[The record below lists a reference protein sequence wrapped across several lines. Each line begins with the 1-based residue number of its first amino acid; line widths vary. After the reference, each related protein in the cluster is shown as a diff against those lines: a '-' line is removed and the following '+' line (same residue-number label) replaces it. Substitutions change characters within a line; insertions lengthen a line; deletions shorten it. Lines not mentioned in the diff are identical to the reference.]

1 MRRRPDSRGERGF
14 GGTPTTRLLAVSRRA
29 DGRADDQLREV
40 RITRGFTTHPAGS
53 VLVEF
58 GQTRVMCTAS
68 VTDGV
73 PPWRRDSGLGWLTAE
88 YAMLPAATHTRS
100 GRESV
105 KGKVGGRT
113 QEISRLVGRSLRA
126 CIDLAAI
133 GENTIAIDCDVLQA
147 DGGTRTA
154 AITGAYVA
162 LADAVTYLGAAGRLA
177 DPQPISCMI
186 AAVSVGVVDG
196 RVRLDLP
203 YEEDSRAEV
212 DMNVVATDTGTLVEI
227 QGTGEGATFPRST
240 LDKLLDSALAGCE
253 QLFTVQKEA
262 LAQPYPG
269 VLPEPEKKK

>member
-1 MRRRPDSRGERGF
+1 MSK
-14 GGTPTTRLLAVSRRA
+14 RA
-29 DGRADDQLREV
+29 DGRADDELREV

-68 VTDGV
+68 VQDGV

-113 QEISRLVGRSLRA
+113 QEISRLIGRSLRA
-126 CIDLAAI
+126 CIDLSTI
-133 GENTIAIDCDVLQA
+133 GENTIAVDCDVLQA

-162 LADAVTYLGAAGRLA
+162 LSDAVTYLAAGGKLT
-177 DPQPISCMI
+177 DPQPISCAI

-212 DMNVVATDTGTLVEI
+212 DMNVIATDTGTLVEI

-253 QLFTVQKEA
+253 QIFEIQKAA
-262 LAQPYPG
+262 LALPYPG
-269 VLPEPEKKK
+269 VLPEPEESKKR